1 MDSPATAS
9 MSTRVPGIVP
19 TRWAEAG
26 AGARPAEGG
35 SAPPPAAGRCR
46 DPSGARTDIAR
57 FWTLLDRARDH
68 RLCPLMLL
76 AGNSGL
82 RRGALAG
89 LRRSD
94 IDLATA
100 QLVVR

>member
-1 MDSPATAS
+1 
-9 MSTRVPGIVP
+9 
-19 TRWAEAG
+19 
-26 AGARPAEGG
+26 
-35 SAPPPAAGRCR
+35 
-46 DPSGARTDIAR
+46 
-57 FWTLLDRARDH
+57 
-68 RLCPLMLL
+68 MLL